1 MLGDILGLT
10 MNNSRLLNSFFAQ
23 KFILLSLLGLFFF
36 SPVASAEIKGFEDF
50 NGKPEQLENHLGKG
64 KWLIV
69 MMWASDCH
77 ICNREAHEYVDFH
90 LVHSDEDATVLG
102 ISLDGESNKKA
113 AEKFISKHSVDFPNL
128 IAEPE
133 FVSNL
138 YKEYTGQ
145 YFAGTPSFLIFSPK
159 GELKAAQAG
168 AVPTT
173 LIEDFISKN
182 STKKVV
188 GK

>member
-1 MLGDILGLT
+1 MSNLRILNRFSAKMFVIL
-10 MNNSRLLNSFFAQ
+10 SFVGVFA
-23 KFILLSLLGLFFF
+23 F
-36 SPVASAEIKGFEDF
+36 SSIVTAEMTGFEDF
-50 NGKPEQLENHLGKG
+50 SGKPQKLENFVGKNG

-77 ICNREAHEYVDFH
+77 VCNHEAHQYVDFH
-90 LVHSDEDATVLG
+90 MVHSDSDATVLG
-102 ISLDGESNKKA
+102 ISLDGESRKKE
-113 AEKFISKHSVDFPNL
+113 AENFIKKHSVDFPNL

-133 FVSNL
+133 FVSNVYQKL
-138 YKEYTGQ
+138 TGQ
-145 YFAGTPSFLIFSPK
+145 YFAGTPTFLIYSPD

-168 AVPTT
+168 AVPTS
-173 LIEDFISKN
+173 LIEDFIKKN